1 MKKMNIIL
9 ILLDDMGWMDL
20 SCYGS
25 KFYETPNIDRLAA
38 EGMFFSDAYAA
49 CPVCSPSRASILTG
63 KYPARLGVTDW
74 LDHSGSIHPCR
85 GRLIDAPY
93 IKYLALDEISIAA
106 ALKKGGYR
114 TWHLGK
120 WHLGQEP
127 YWPKKHG
134 FDVNLG
140 GCHLGHPPQGYFT
153 PWGIPTLPEGAPG
166 EYLTDRLTDEAIR
179 LLNNN
184 DSTPFFMNFWHY
196 AVHTPIQA
204 PDDLVK
210 KYEMKAR
217 DLGLDQ
223 EKTFEDGEFFSTEHK
238 KYQRVRRRLL
248 QSDPAYAAMLENLDR
263 NFGRLLTALD
273 ELRLSDNT
281 AIIFTS
287 DNGGLATAEG
297 SPTCNAPLLD
307 GKGWMYEGG
316 TRAPLLIKVPA
327 ITAPG
332 SHCATPVTSPDIYPT
347 LLEIAGLPLRPE
359 QHCDGVSMM
368 PLLQGGTG
376 LGRDAI
382 YWHYPHYGNQGG
394 TPGCSVRSGEWK
406 LIEFFDDNR
415 LELYN
420 LNEDISESD
429 NRATAEPALRDRL
442 HAKLKAWRNEV
453 NAIIPACNPQWN
465 NSNQGTLS

>member
-93 IKYLALDEISIAA
+93 INYLALDETSIAA

-332 SHCATPVTSPDIYPT
+332 SHCATLSPARTSIRRCLKLPDF
-347 LLEIAGLPLRPE
+347 L
-359 QHCDGVSMM
+359 C
-368 PLLQGGTG
+368 
-376 LGRDAI
+376 
-382 YWHYPHYGNQGG
+382 
-394 TPGCSVRSGEWK
+394 VRSS
-406 LIEFFDDNR
+406 I
-415 LELYN
+415 
-420 LNEDISESD
+420 
-429 NRATAEPALRDRL
+429 ATVSA
-442 HAKLKAWRNEV
+442 
-453 NAIIPACNPQWN
+453 
-465 NSNQGTLS
+465 